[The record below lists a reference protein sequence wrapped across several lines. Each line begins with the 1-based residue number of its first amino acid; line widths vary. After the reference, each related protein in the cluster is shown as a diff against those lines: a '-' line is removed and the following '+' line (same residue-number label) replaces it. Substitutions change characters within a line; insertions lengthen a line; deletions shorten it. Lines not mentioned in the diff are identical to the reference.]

1 MNKDPAIHTFKK
13 EILCAIIEGQNNAI
27 NQLHTEIQ
35 QLKEEIQQ
43 LKIERNKNYY
53 LDSNE

>member
-1 MNKDPAIHTFKK
+1 MNKDPAYHTFKK

-27 NQLHTEIQ
+27 SNLHTEIAK
-35 QLKEEIQQ
+35 LKEEITQ

-53 LDSNE
+53 MIPE

>member
-13 EILCAIIEGQNNAI
+13 EMLCAIIEGQNNAI
-27 NQLHTEIQ
+27 SNLHTEIA